1 MAMSDAARHPGLLLI
16 ISGPSGVGKTSI
28 THQVERTLNGKF
40 SVSMTTRPKTE
51 EDVDG
56 EDYFFVSRDEFE
68 HHIQRGEL
76 LEWAEVFGDY
86 YGTPRRPVEQSLEAG
101 NLVILEIDV
110 QGARQIKANMPGSA
124 GICILPPD
132 ESSLLDRLRQRR
144 REDEAKIQKRFDRAK
159 HEIEQAKNADIYD
172 AFIVNDN
179 LDRAV
184 NEAVELVQ
192 TRLNER

>member
-1 MAMSDAARHPGLLLI
+1 MSDAARHPGLLLI

-28 THQVERTLNGKF
+28 THQVERTLNGTF

-110 QGARQIKANMPGSA
+110 QGARQIKANMRGSY
-124 GICILPPD
+124 GIFILPPD

-159 HEIEQAKNADIYD
+159 HEIEQARNADIYD

-184 NEAVELVQ
+184 NEAVALVQ

>member
-28 THQVERTLNGKF
+28 THQVERTLNGTF

-110 QGARQIKANMPGSA
+110 QGARQIKANMRGSY
-124 GICILPPD
+124 GIFILPPD

-144 REDEAKIQKRFDRAK
+144 REDEAKIQKRFDRAR
-159 HEIEQAKNADIYD
+159 HEIEQARNADIYD